1 MSAVAVPGAYTVDDL
16 DLARERFA
24 TPHVELDPW
33 GNLVVTPAT
42 DPHEYAINDLRLQVE
57 AALQAAGIDGRV
69 YVNGPPWRVPGGSGY
84 TNQPDLVVLAAGT
97 RRSGPGLLSFAPPP
111 LLVVEVASPSTRAVD
126 RTRKRADYLL
136 GGAQAYW
143 MVDLPG
149 LTPVEEPALTA
160 VLRREGAQ
168 EEERGPLT
176 GQVHLDDPFP
186 ATIDLD
192 GLPWTGRWA

>member
-1 MSAVAVPGAYTVDDL
+1 MSAVGVPGAYTVDDL
-16 DLARERFA
+16 DFARERFA

-33 GNLVVTPAT
+33 GNLVVTPASN
-42 DPHEYAINDLRLQVE
+42 PHEYAIDALRRQIE
-57 AALQAAGIDGRV
+57 AALAAAGIDARV
-69 YVNGPPWRVPGGSGY
+69 YVDGPPWRVPGGSGY
-84 TNQPDLVVLAAGT
+84 TNQPDLVVLVAGT
-97 RRSGPGLLSFAPPP
+97 TSAGPDELSFAPPP

-143 MVDLPG
+143 MLDLPG
-149 LTPVEEPALTA
+149 LAPVDEPLLTA

-176 GQVHLDDPFP
+176 GRVQFDDPFP